1 MKSQSQKPEDVP
13 ASSQSPAQ
21 TTLVLHCRACGKV
34 HRVKERPRDVLGGAA
49 SHFLFTCI
57 GCCRT
62 EIRTSDEMTEHVAD
76 QAGNPALTPSKS
88 P

>member
-1 MKSQSQKPEDVP
+1 MRSQSQKPEDVP
-13 ASSQSPAQ
+13 APVRSQAH

-57 GCCRT
+57 GCSRT
-62 EIRTSDEMTEHVAD
+62 EIRTSEDMTELVTD
-76 QAGNPALTPSKS
+76 QAACPALMPSKS
-88 P
+88 L